1 MMTRK
6 DYIATAEILRDA
18 ISFAKEN
25 SPENS
30 QALYHSIEAITF
42 VAEEFADFFASD
54 NKNFDEEKFLMAVHK

>member
-6 DYIATAEILRDA
+6 DYINTAEILRDA
-18 ISFAKEN
+18 IEFAKEN

-42 VAEEFADFFASD
+42 VAEEFAEMFASD
-54 NKNFDEEKFLMAVHK
+54 NKNFNEDLFFKAVHK

>member
-6 DYIATAEILRDA
+6 DYIITAEILRDA
-18 ISFAKEN
+18 IQFAKEN

-30 QALYHSIEAITF
+30 QALYHSIETVTF
-42 VAEEFADFFASD
+42 VAEELAEFFAND

>member
-1 MMTRK
+1 MATRR
-6 DYIATAEILRDA
+6 DYISTANILRDA

-30 QALYHSIEAITF
+30 QALYHSIETITF
-42 VAEEFADFFASD
+42 VAEEFAVIFAND

>member
-1 MMTRK
+1 MTRK

-30 QALYHSIEAITF
+30 QALYHSIETITF
-42 VAEEFADFFASD
+42 VAEEFAELFAND
-54 NKNFDEEKFLMAVHK
+54 NKNFDEDIFFKAVHA

>member
-6 DYIATAEILRDA
+6 DYISTAGILKEA

-30 QALYHSIEAITF
+30 QALYHSIESIQF
-42 VAEEFADFFASD
+42 VAEQFADLFSNDNPNFNEDTFF
-54 NKNFDEEKFLMAVHK
+54 KAVHL